1 MTYYAVIDTNVLVSA
16 MFSAAS
22 VPGTI
27 VTEAMRGN
35 IIPLISEEII
45 AEYQDVLTRSKF
57 HFDRGA
63 VKDMFDTIVR
73 RGIPI
78 DAGPVKELLPDPKD
92 VVFYQVVMEAR
103 SQDDMSD
110 SYLVLGNTKHFLL
123 RRFIVTPRQMLD
135 IMIGEE
141 GVTVG

>member
-16 MFSAAS
+16 MFSAES
-22 VPGTI
+22 VPGAI
-27 VTEAMRGN
+27 AKEAMQGG

-45 AEYQDVLTRSKF
+45 AEYKDVLSRPKF
-57 HFDRGA
+57 RFDRGA
-63 VKDMFDTIVR
+63 VKDMIDTIVK

-92 VVFYQVVMEAR
+92 VVFYEVVMEAR
-103 SQDDMSD
+103 GQDEMSD
-110 SYLVLGNTKHFLL
+110 SYLVTGNIKHFPL
-123 RRFIVTPRQMLD
+123 RRFVVTPRQMLD

-141 GVTVG
+141 GVTVD

>member
-1 MTYYAVIDTNVLVSA
+1 MTYYAVIDTNVIVSA
-16 MFSAAS
+16 MFSAES

-45 AEYQDVLTRSKF
+45 AEYQDVLTRPKF
-57 HFDRGA
+57 RFDRGA
-63 VKDMFDTIVR
+63 VKDMVDTIVR

-103 SQDDMSD
+103 SQDDMRD
-110 SYLVLGNTKHFLL
+110 SYLVTGNTKHFPL

-141 GVTVG
+141 GVTVD

>member
-16 MFSAAS
+16 MFSATS

-45 AEYQDVLTRSKF
+45 AEYQDVLARPKF
-57 HFDRGA
+57 RFDRGA
-63 VKDMFDTIVR
+63 VKDMIDTIVR
-73 RGIPI
+73 RGVPI

-110 SYLVLGNTKHFLL
+110 SYLVTGNTKHFPL